1 MVVPE
6 QLKLSFEEI
15 AEESFEKFSPK
26 PEQHEQPPQA
36 VKSQISKLSGPAK
49 VLDIIVE

>member
-15 AEESFEKFSPK
+15 PEESFEKVSPK
-26 PEQHEQPPQA
+26 HEQHEQPPQA